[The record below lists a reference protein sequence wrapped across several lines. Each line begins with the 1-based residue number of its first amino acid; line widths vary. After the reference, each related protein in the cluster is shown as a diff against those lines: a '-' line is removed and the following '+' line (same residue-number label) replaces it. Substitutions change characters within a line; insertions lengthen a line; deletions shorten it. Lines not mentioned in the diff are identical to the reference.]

1 MAFYLIRNDYNLI
14 RNELY
19 QNYSSLPNFWDAFW
33 TKKDRC
39 IELYY
44 ESNEYNIT
52 YCHGEIY
59 KILGEI
65 PNEILEVQQLFY
77 DIGESSDYESLIAYL
92 ETKKEKVG
100 VCKMPLGCSNHSR
113 GVHFLR

>member
-1 MAFYLIRNDYNLI
+1 MN
-14 RNELY
+14 
-19 QNYSSLPNFWDAFW
+19 
-33 TKKDRC
+33 KKDRC

-59 KILGEI
+59 KILGGI

-77 DIGESSDYESLIAYL
+77 DIGESSDYESLIAL
-92 ETKKEKVG
+92 QVLLKNDKRGIKKRKVLFEK
-100 VCKMPLGCSNHSR
+100 
-113 GVHFLR
+113 

>member
-65 PNEILEVQQLFY
+65 PNEILEAQQLFY
-77 DIGESSDYESLIAYL
+77 DVGESSDYESLIAYL
-92 ETKKEKVG
+92 ETKKK
-100 VCKMPLGCSNHSR
+100 K
-113 GVHFLR
+113 

>member
-1 MAFYLIRNDYNLI
+1 MKDKFQFYLLHSITNQGVLKKRNGVCILYYNG
-14 RNELY
+14 
-19 QNYSSLPNFWDAFW
+19 SSLPNFWDVFW

-52 YCHGEIY
+52 YCHGKIY

-65 PNEILEVQQLFY
+65 PNEILEAQQLFY

-92 ETKKEKVG
+92 ETKKK
-100 VCKMPLGCSNHSR
+100 K
-113 GVHFLR
+113 

>member
-1 MAFYLIRNDYNLI
+1 MN
-14 RNELY
+14 
-19 QNYSSLPNFWDAFW
+19 
-33 TKKDRC
+33 KKDRC

-65 PNEILEVQQLFY
+65 PNEILEAQQLLS
-77 DIGESSDYESLIAYL
+77 DKGESSDYESLIAYL
-92 ETKKEKVG
+92 ERKSR
-100 VCKMPLGCSNHSR
+100 GCSKHSK
-113 GVHFLR
+113 GVHFL